1 MYRRLFIDHPASVNE
16 SYVEH
21 MGMAA
26 GFGWT
31 LLRAS
36 TACFVHALVPG
47 LCEKTGST
55 LIRELHARMVTN
67 RLRKPEP
74 ADEDAL
80 LWMAANI

>member
-1 MYRRLFIDHPASVNE
+1 MFRRLFIDHPASVNE
-16 SYVEH
+16 SYIEH

-36 TACFVHALVPG
+36 SACFVHALVPG
-47 LCEKTGST
+47 LCERTGSN

-67 RLRKPEP
+67 RLRKSP
-74 ADEDAL
+74 AAEEDAL